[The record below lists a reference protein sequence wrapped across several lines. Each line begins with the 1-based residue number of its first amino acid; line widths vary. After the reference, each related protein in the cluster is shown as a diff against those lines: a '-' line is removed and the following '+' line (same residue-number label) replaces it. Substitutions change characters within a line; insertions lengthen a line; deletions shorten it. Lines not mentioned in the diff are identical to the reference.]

1 MAGFATPNESP
12 QHLEA
17 RLQLGSACKKG
28 DLQAVLQLLD
38 GGEIA
43 LDQERYDGC
52 LCATADSAHPRSAGW
67 PSNGAYS
74 YQGYVD
80 TARMLLDRGANPNC
94 VNPYMLP
101 YRYAPLVSACMWA
114 HLDLAR
120 LLIARGASVNYA
132 PKRSSAWDDLP
143 GPGPALLEVC
153 STRSQ
158 SSADKCVDLA
168 RLLLDHGA
176 DVHLTSY
183 RNQTPLHQACHA
195 LALHSTAWVGRKV
208 ALARLLLE
216 HGAGSDLYRKDR
228 DGSTP
233 LTPASG
239 HPGGPDWAQHPRM
252 KALLRKHFAITI
264 RKYVIG
270 PPAEHPSRRIEHQA
284 PLIASFLI

>member
-80 TARMLLDRGANPNC
+80 TARMLLDR
-94 VNPYMLP
+94 
-101 YRYAPLVSACMWA
+101 
-114 HLDLAR
+114 
-120 LLIARGASVNYA
+120 
-132 PKRSSAWDDLP
+132 
-143 GPGPALLEVC
+143 
-153 STRSQ
+153 
-158 SSADKCVDLA
+158 
-168 RLLLDHGA
+168 
-176 DVHLTSY
+176 
-183 RNQTPLHQACHA
+183 
-195 LALHSTAWVGRKV
+195 RKV

-239 HPGGPDWAQHPRM
+239 HPGGPDWAQRLSQNLKVLKM
-252 KALLRKHFAITI
+252 RLVKNLLHLESI
-264 RKYVIG
+264 
-270 PPAEHPSRRIEHQA
+270 
-284 PLIASFLI
+284 

>member
-80 TARMLLDRGANPNC
+80 TARML
-94 VNPYMLP
+94 
-101 YRYAPLVSACMWA
+101 
-114 HLDLAR
+114 
-120 LLIARGASVNYA
+120 
-132 PKRSSAWDDLP
+132 
-143 GPGPALLEVC
+143 
-153 STRSQ
+153 
-158 SSADKCVDLA
+158 
-168 RLLLDHGA
+168 
-176 DVHLTSY
+176 
-183 RNQTPLHQACHA
+183 
-195 LALHSTAWVGRKV
+195 
-208 ALARLLLE
+208 
-216 HGAGSDLYRKDR
+216 
-228 DGSTP
+228 
-233 LTPASG
+233 
-239 HPGGPDWAQHPRM
+239 
-252 KALLRKHFAITI
+252 RKHFAITI

-270 PPAEHPSRRIEHQA
+270 PSAEHPSRRIEHQA